1 MTASENSNEPFG
13 KILVLLTWAFA
24 WISNDSVQDII
35 GLMSGFVAITSG
47 SCATVYYIVK
57 TKNALKAKKDDE
69 E

>member
-1 MTASENSNEPFG
+1 MNTTENNNEPFG
-13 KILVLLTWAFA
+13 RILLILSWVFA

-57 TKNALKAKKDDE
+57 TKNALKAKKEDE

>member
-1 MTASENSNEPFG
+1 MTTDDNSNEPFG

-35 GLMSGFVAITSG
+35 GILSGFVAITSG

-57 TKNALKAKKDDE
+57 TKNALKAKKEDE

>member
-13 KILVLLTWAFA
+13 KILVILTWAFA
-24 WISNDSVQDII
+24 WISNDNVQDII
-35 GLMSGFVAITSG
+35 GVLSGLVAITSG

-57 TKNALKAKKDDE
+57 TKRAMGSKKDE